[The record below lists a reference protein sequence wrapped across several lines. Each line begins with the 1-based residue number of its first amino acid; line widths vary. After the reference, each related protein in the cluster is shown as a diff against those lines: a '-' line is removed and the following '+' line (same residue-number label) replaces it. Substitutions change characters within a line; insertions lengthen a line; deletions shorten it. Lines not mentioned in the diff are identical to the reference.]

1 MRESARPTSKGLR
14 ESVMAW
20 RDYPTSRL
28 LLRTWLTLMAAGCR
42 EAPKAAPASDTV
54 AWKPLGAWS
63 GHGVMQ
69 TEAFISDTGSLRVT
83 WETRNEAVPGKGL
96 LTIALHSGVSG
107 RPLLDVVSHSG
118 LGRDVTYVT
127 EDPREFFLVIESSN
141 LDWSVS
147 VDEGFPATKA
157 QPANR

>member
-1 MRESARPTSKGLR
+1 MT
-14 ESVMAW
+14 W

-28 LLRTWLTLMAAGCR
+28 LLIVTLIAASAACR
-42 EAPKAAPASDTV
+42 EPATPATSRTATDTV
-54 AWKPLGAWS
+54 AWKPLGSWS

-83 WETRNEAVPGKGL
+83 WETRNEAVPGTGV

-107 RPLLDVVSHSG
+107 RPLLDVVSHTG
-118 LGRDVTYVT
+118 VGRDVTYVT

-147 VDEGFPATKA
+147 VAEGFPATKA
-157 QPANR
+157 QPVSR